1 MNAKASAG
9 WEGGGGVSRC
19 APKRGQI
26 SNVRISETAGWNPT
40 NMVLKLVGNSNGKGF
55 KALRGRIRKL
65 VILGQD
71 VDVDYGRTS
80 WVGNGK

>member
-1 MNAKASAG
+1 
-9 WEGGGGVSRC
+9 
-19 APKRGQI
+19 
-26 SNVRISETAGWNPT
+26 
-40 NMVLKLVGNSNGKGF
+40 MVLKLVGNSNGKGF